1 MIKIQPIVWRHKT
14 LNNYQNM
21 LVMKK
26 SPNNMEAQNV
36 SQLLKYFNDKNEQFE
51 IDHQMCH
58 GLSKEI
64 DNGTDCHFSCII
76 TDECSFI
83 LPQII
88 ALIPIRV

>member
-14 LNNYQNM
+14 LNNYQNI

-51 IDHQMCH
+51 IDH
-58 GLSKEI
+58 
-64 DNGTDCHFSCII
+64 
-76 TDECSFI
+76 
-83 LPQII
+83 
-88 ALIPIRV
+88 